1 MQKILKTM
9 MFLKNNIRLNFPF
22 IVFLSLSLI
31 FCLMFKYIYISIIL
45 CNLAFGLN
53 WMKIQRESVK
63 QQDVIVI
70 TGCDSGLGFSLA
82 LHCHQHLNLQVIA
95 GTHKCNGQ
103 GTKELMKIGIA
114 VHQLDITDKE
124 SIKTFVQWTNDH
136 LKTNNLTLRSVV
148 NNAGTMVFGEFE
160 WQTDVLIH
168 HQFNVNLLGTWNF
181 TREFLPLIR
190 KYQTRLIIVTSHCA
204 KEPLPGVAVYSATKA
219 GLTAWASALRME
231 LKKFGVDVVKFIPGS
246 FIQNSNILARQET
259 HFKLMESAMLPEAK
273 QLYSDYFRRYTN
285 YLSGLSREVPP
296 EKIKNPRLYE
306 IFEDALLE
314 RYPSSTYKCEPWRY
328 TFYHILFKITPNYIH
343 DWLIEKFIQMPPWK
357 GNNNYTSE

>member
-1 MQKILKTM
+1 
-9 MFLKNNIRLNFPF
+9 
-22 IVFLSLSLI
+22 
-31 FCLMFKYIYISIIL
+31 
-45 CNLAFGLN
+45 
-53 WMKIQRESVK
+53 MKIQRESVK